1 MRKHKPIKMP
11 PLFKR
16 DKDLLSII
24 NNPTKMA
31 ALKSVV
37 DSAKTVSENMKK
49 PKTLESWLDVVRVQ
63 IPEISNKQEF
73 TQKLERLVY
82 EYSDEPERNNP
93 A

>member
-1 MRKHKPIKMP
+1 MQ
-11 PLFKR
+11 PLFRR

-31 ALKSVV
+31 ALKQVV

-49 PKTLESWLDVVRVQ
+49 PNTLESWFASVCQQ

-73 TQKLERLVY
+73 TQKLEKLVY
-82 EYSDEPERNNP
+82 EYSDESERNNP